1 MAIHGG
7 WGGVPSART
16 SAGDR
21 GSVQTGNRASF
32 TGEGSHDDVAG
43 SRATTGDA
51 VGPRDRQCG
60 APLRSLARRR
70 GARSVP
76 GTHGQGTVRL
86 QPQPWGNVP
95 WALRPSSRGRMQPL
109 PPPPQDRRRGLSAPP
124 CLSLHPPV
132 PPSDKRRR
140 PPAPAARTRTRSLPA
155 ARAARETHRGTVWG
169 RGELFGVEVKSRDA
183 LWRPELGRRLSWT
196 SQLGRSPHALGGR
209 RGSRALTGAASSRHE
224 PKGRVGRGAGAG
236 GTGPARPPGQRS
248 ERPRPRLPRQASD
261 LASAWSALPP

>member
-1 MAIHGG
+1 MPAVRPEQWGG
-7 WGGVPSART
+7 GGDSRRMGGVPSART

-21 GSVQTGNRASF
+21 GSVQTGNPASF
-32 TGEGSHDDVAG
+32 TGEGSRDDVAG

-95 WALRPSSRGRMQPL
+95 RALRPSSRSRMQPL

-124 CLSLHPPV
+124 TLSLHPPV

-155 ARAARETHRGTVWG
+155 ARAARETHRGTVGG
-169 RGELFGVEVKSRDA
+169 RGEK
-183 LWRPELGRRLSWT
+183 P
-196 SQLGRSPHALGGR
+196 GRSLETRTRQTAELDVP
-209 RGSRALTGAASSRHE
+209 
-224 PKGRVGRGAGAG
+224 AGTLA
-236 GTGPARPPGQRS
+236 
-248 ERPRPRLPRQASD
+248 PRPRRSPWGPRAD
-261 LASAWSALPP
+261 RGGEFAP